1 MGPPR
6 CDPLHRSWRVLTIWQ
21 LASRESVI
29 LESQSGRS
37 DPFYDLA
44 EKVMWHHFLHIS
56 FNRSES
62 LNPGHRES
70 ICFYL
75 LKGSISENSQTYFET
90 TIEGI
95 EVQPLC
101 CTHTSGFSQSEQG
114 EKGAHQGESWH
125 EFSEPKQDEEDKWR
139 DRLVWGVRGEVI

>member
-1 MGPPR
+1 M
-6 CDPLHRSWRVLTIWQ
+6 
-21 LASRESVI
+21 I

-62 LNPGHRES
+62 LNPGHSER

-114 EKGAHQGESWH
+114 EKGAHQGEAGMS
-125 EFSEPKQDEEDKWR
+125 FQSPSRMRKT
-139 DRLVWGVRGEVI
+139 RGETDWCGELEEN